1 MERPSRPAGQLIGRY
16 RIDGRDTSGITGE
29 IYRATDTNLPEYSVS
44 AIALRVF
51 ADPDHAGANES
62 EAASFV
68 SAGDLLNRLRHPNV
82 IRVYEHG
89 VANGL
94 RYAIM
99 AHSEGRSL
107 HRIMLDPVNRG
118 SSQLTAIIE
127 AVCRDIGAALTYLH
141 ACGIT
146 HRALNARNILVTP
159 ANRCLLANTGYADDC
174 NVIGWAEALA
184 PLATPHDVIAG
195 ASSAPHAGGGD
206 DLLDFGLLLF
216 ELAAG
221 RPIDFGEPNEPTALY
236 SELSEAG
243 LPPHLS
249 SLILRLLRQGPDD
262 PIVSANQLLR
272 ALGGPAEPD
281 AARGAIP
288 ARGRG
293 ASARAELAPPTRA
306 WSGDG
311 APNATSRSPFRAPV
325 MVMAAA
331 IIAGFGGMVGYSL
344 LEGPSRTA
352 NRVQNS
358 AAGAAT
364 PTATVLIPL
373 SAGDADMT
381 RSAPRLPATVTPAPA
396 ASDTPEPTPTQ
407 APATA
412 TIQPTDTPVPSPTI
426 SQTPT
431 AAPTLRPRPTARLIT
446 ATPSVIVEPTSTTA
460 VIANDRPTASVGQPS
475 EVINPPT
482 ATAPPI
488 DE

>member
-29 IYRATDTNLPEYSVS
+29 IYRATDTSLPEYSVS
-44 AIALRVF
+44 AIAMRVF
-51 ADPDHAGANES
+51 ADPDHAGANEN

-89 VANGL
+89 VNNGL
-94 RYAIM
+94 RYAIT

-118 SSQLTAIIE
+118 PSQLTAIIE
-127 AVCRDIGAALTYLH
+127 AVCRDIGAALAYLH

-159 ANRCLLANTGYADDC
+159 ANRCLLANTGYADEC

-195 ASSAPHAGGGD
+195 ASFVPHAGGGD

-221 RPIDFGEPNEPTALY
+221 RPIDFDEPNEPTALY

-249 SLILRLLRQGPDD
+249 SVILRLLQQGPDD
-262 PIVSANQLLR
+262 PIVSADQLLH
-272 ALGGPAEPD
+272 ALGAPTEPD

-288 ARGRG
+288 DRGRG
-293 ASARAELAPPTRA
+293 AVARAELAPPTRA

-311 APNATSRSPFRAPV
+311 SPNATSRSPFRAPV

-344 LEGPSRTA
+344 LDGPS
-352 NRVQNS
+352 RVQNS

-373 SAGDADMT
+373 SASDADMT
-381 RSAPRLPATVTPAPA
+381 RSAPRLPATVTPAPTA
-396 ASDTPEPTPTQ
+396 TQTAEPTPTQ

-412 TIQPTDTPVPSPTI
+412 TTQPTDTPVPSPTI
-426 SQTPT
+426 TQTPT
-431 AAPTLRPRPTARLIT
+431 AAPTRRPRSTARPIT
-446 ATPSVIVEPTSTTA
+446 ATPGVIVEPTSTTA
-460 VIANDRPTASVGQPS
+460 VIANDRPTASIGQS
-475 EVINPPT
+475 TEVINPPT